1 LIDEV
6 VVLVEIVIM
15 IEMEIILTIIILD
28 QVDLVINDQE
38 VVVQYVHHDLII
50 LHMITNAL
58 ELILLVLVM

>member
-1 LIDEV
+1 M
-6 VVLVEIVIM
+6 LVEIVIM